1 MATLPRREES
11 VRAVRRALDLLATIN
26 ASRGAT
32 VPELVRDSGIPR
44 PTVLRLI
51 ATLAEAGYVLRSPEG
66 RRWEVTPRVARLAS
80 GFNFDTWLAATSAPI
95 LVDLLGKVGWPSDVM
110 MLGGTEIHVRASNR
124 PQCGVAI
131 EADFH
136 GMRSPLAQSAS
147 GRAYLAWCPEVERRR
162 LLALCVPRAQER
174 AVLRELEATRR
185 RGYGLRDAALKP
197 PVGAIAV
204 PVMLGAS
211 VACVLDL
218 VFLPRVEP
226 VERIAAR
233 CLAPLR
239 EAAIALSNAFA
250 TLHAVGVDA
259 HPADDPSIAPGQG
272 HAAP

>member
-1 MATLPRREES
+1 MTTPPRREDS
-11 VRAVRRALDLLATIN
+11 VRAVRRALDLLAAIN
-26 ASRGAT
+26 GSRGAT

-44 PTVLRLI
+44 PTVLRLL
-51 ATLAEAGYVLRSPEG
+51 ATLAEAGYVLRAPKA

-80 GFNFDTWLAATSAPI
+80 GFNFDAWLAATSAPI
-95 LVDLLGKVGWPSDVM
+95 LLDLLGKVGWPSDVM

-131 EADFH
+131 ESNYQ

-147 GRAYLAWCPEVERRR
+147 GRAYLAWCPDAERRR
-162 LLALCVPRAQER
+162 LLALCVPLVQER
-174 AVLRELEATRR
+174 AVQRELDATRR
-185 RGYGLRDAALKP
+185 RGYGLRDASLKP
-197 PVGAIAV
+197 PIGAIAV

-233 CLAPLR
+233 CLGPLR
-239 EAAIALSNAFA
+239 TAAAALAASFA
-250 TLHAVGVDA
+250 TLHAATPAVR
-259 HPADDPSIAPGQG
+259 PADDPAAAAGQG
-272 HAAP
+272 IAEA

>member
-1 MATLPRREES
+1 METPPRREES

-44 PTVLRLI
+44 PTVLRLL
-51 ATLAEAGYVLRSPEG
+51 ATLAEAGYVLRSPQG

-185 RGYGLRDAALKP
+185 RGYGLRDASLKP

-239 EAAIALSNAFA
+239 EAALALSGAFA
-250 TLHAVGVDA
+250 TLHAVGPDA

-272 HAAP
+272 HADP

>member
-1 MATLPRREES
+1 MAVRREDS
-11 VRAVRRALDLLATIN
+11 VRAVRRALDLLAAIN
-26 ASRGAT
+26 GSRGAT

-44 PTVLRLI
+44 PTVLRLL
-51 ATLAEAGYVLRSPEG
+51 ATLAEAGYVLRTG
-66 RRWEVTPRVARLAS
+66 RRWEVTPGVARLAS

-95 LVDLLGKVGWPSDVM
+95 LLELLGKVGWPSDVM
-110 MLGGTEIHVRASNR
+110 MLGGAEIHVRASNR

-131 EADFH
+131 EANFQ
-136 GMRSPLAQSAS
+136 GMRSPLADSAS
-147 GRAYLAWCPEVERRR
+147 GRAYLAWCPEAERRR
-162 LLALCVPRAQER
+162 LIALCVPRAQER
-174 AVLRELEATRR
+174 AVLRELDATRV

-233 CLAPLR
+233 CLGPLR
-239 EAAIALSNAFA
+239 EAAAGLSAAFA
-250 TLHAVGVDA
+250 TLHQAAPVR
-259 HPADDPSIAPGQG
+259 PADAPSGTPGQDG
-272 HAAP
+272 TAC

>member
-1 MATLPRREES
+1 MAAPPRREDG

-44 PTVLRLI
+44 PTVLRLL
-51 ATLAEAGYVLRSPEG
+51 ATLAEAGYALRSAQG
-66 RRWEVTPRVARLAS
+66 RRWVVTPRVARLAS
-80 GFNFDTWLAATSAPI
+80 GFNFDTWLAATAAPI
-95 LVDLLGKVGWPSDVM
+95 LIDLLGKVGWPSDVM
-110 MLGGTEIHVRASNR
+110 MLGGAEIHVRASNR

-131 EADFH
+131 EADFQ

-147 GRAYLAWCPEVERRR
+147 GRAYLAWCPEAERRR

-185 RGYGLRDAALKP
+185 RGYGIRDASLKP

-204 PVMLGAS
+204 PVMLGIS

-239 EAAIALSNAFA
+239 EAAAALSAAFA
-250 TLHAVGVDA
+250 TLHAA
-259 HPADDPSIAPGQG
+259 APAARPADDPAVAPGQG
-272 HAAP
+272 DAAT

>member
-1 MATLPRREES
+1 MAKAPRREDS
-11 VRAVRRALDLLATIN
+11 VRAVRRALDLLAMIN

-44 PTVLRLI
+44 PTVLRLL
-51 ATLAEAGYVLRSPEG
+51 ATLAEAGYVLRSPQG
-66 RRWEVTPRVARLAS
+66 RRWEVAPRVARLAS
-80 GFNFDTWLAATSAPI
+80 GFNFDAWLAATSSPI

-131 EADFH
+131 ETDFQ
-136 GMRSPLAQSAS
+136 GMRSPLALSAS

-174 AVLRELEATRR
+174 VVLRELASTRR
-185 RGYGLRDAALKP
+185 RGYGLRDTSLKP

-226 VERIAAR
+226 LERIAAR

-239 EAAIALSNAFA
+239 DAASALAVAFA
-250 TLHAVGVDA
+250 TLHAEPA
-259 HPADDPSIAPGQG
+259 RPADDPAVASGQ
-272 HAAP
+272 